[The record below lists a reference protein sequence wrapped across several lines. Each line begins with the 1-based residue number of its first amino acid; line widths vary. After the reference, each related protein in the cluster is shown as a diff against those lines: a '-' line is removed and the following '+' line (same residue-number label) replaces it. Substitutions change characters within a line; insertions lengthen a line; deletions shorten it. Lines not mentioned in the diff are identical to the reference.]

1 MAKARQRNDLKT
13 RFAQALAIK
22 SPWPG
27 RAGTAIFIVV
37 LVGAVLVGVGPM
49 KDRVGDLRADPLDVV
64 FAWPALAG
72 ASLAAPDAPTT
83 WMPED
88 ERWRLEQIVRISVSL
103 DPFDSDSLQL
113 AQQELAA
120 TGWFAHG
127 PIVRRRAHGLIEVTG
142 PWRGPAAVVRTGSQ
156 DLLISA
162 DARLLPITYRAG
174 AAGTLPVIL
183 GVWGGPPANAEN
195 APAHGARWIGDDL
208 AAALRLLGALRT
220 SAAFDK
226 VQAIDAEDFDR
237 EQRLTIITTHGARV
251 VWGHPPGT
259 EADGE
264 PTDDVKL
271 ARFESLLSDVGWI
284 HAGRP
289 LARLYTPYVLIDET
303 ARAADP

>member
-1 MAKARQRNDLKT
+1 MAKARQRDDLKT
-13 RFAQALAIK
+13 RFAQALAVE
-22 SPWPG
+22 SPWPA
-27 RAGTAIFIVV
+27 RAGTAIFI
-37 LVGAVLVGVGPM
+37 AVLISAVLLGVGPI
-49 KDRVGDLRADPLDVV
+49 KDRVGDLRADPIDVV

-72 ASLAAPDAPTT
+72 ASLAAPDAPRT

-142 PWRGPAAVVRTGSQ
+142 PWRAPAAVVRAGAN

-174 AAGTLPVIL
+174 AAGTLPVML
-183 GVWGGPPANAEN
+183 GVWGGPPMTAEGELVY
-195 APAHGARWIGDDL
+195 GARWIGDDL
-208 AAALRLLGALRT
+208 AASLRLLGALRA

-226 VQAIDAEDFDR
+226 VQAIDAGDFDR
-237 EQRLTIITTHGARV
+237 EQRLTIVTSDGARV

-259 EADGE
+259 GADGE
-264 PTDDVKL
+264 PADDVKL